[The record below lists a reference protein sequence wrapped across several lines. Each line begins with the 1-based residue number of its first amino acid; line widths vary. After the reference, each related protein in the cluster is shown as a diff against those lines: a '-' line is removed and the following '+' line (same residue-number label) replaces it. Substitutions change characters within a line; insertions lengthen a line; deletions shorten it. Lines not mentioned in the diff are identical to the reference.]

1 MYLKHLEE
9 LDEDRRRRM
18 CATMFDTMFVIAE
31 QLHGLD
37 DNHRVTIKEID
48 DDDPSPDWYG
58 RLICLKWLAEYI
70 KAIEFIPITIGM
82 QDEDGYSVSVINRY
96 IFEDVMRELSQ
107 MNAKLTNYEG
117 YDKSIDNETTPN
129 MVYYDMITGRGLVN
143 GRSVNL
149 TGRNKSL
156 FKELF
161 LAAPNSIPDST
172 FVKIAKS
179 YSHDTLGDKYARN
192 DAISALRKACKKADN
207 SVIVQIGGARLNALT
222 FPLSAQLPITASNTK
237 K

>member
-9 LDEDRRRRM
+9 LDEDKRRQT
-18 CATMFDTMFVIAE
+18 CATMFNAMFAIAE

-58 RLICLKWLAEYI
+58 RLVCLKWLAEQI
-70 KAIEFIPITIGM
+70 KAIDYIPVSIGS
-82 QDEDGYSVSVINRY
+82 QEDDGYSVSVINRY
-96 IFEDVMRELSQ
+96 VFEDAMRELSQ
-107 MNAKLTNYEG
+107 LQAKLIDYEG
-117 YDKSIDNETTPN
+117 YDKSIDDKITPN
-129 MVYYDMITGRGLVN
+129 MVYYDTITGKGLVN
-143 GRSVNL
+143 GKWVNL

-161 LAAPNSIPDST
+161 LAAPYSIPDST

-179 YSHDTLGDKYARN
+179 YGHDELGDKYARN

-222 FPLSAQLPITASNTK
+222 FPLSAQLPATAYNPK
-237 K
+237 G